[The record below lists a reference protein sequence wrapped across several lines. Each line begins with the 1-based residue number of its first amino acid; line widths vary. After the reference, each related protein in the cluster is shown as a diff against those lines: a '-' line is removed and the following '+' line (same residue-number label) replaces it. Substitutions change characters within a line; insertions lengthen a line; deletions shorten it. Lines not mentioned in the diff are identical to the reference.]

1 MENEPLPPETVIR
14 YSTFNLLSYLILC
27 GVIGAYSVHYLCTV
41 RPLGVG
47 APFLFLIG
55 VGSFIAIGRQLW
67 LLTHNRPQL
76 AISQRGIQL
85 GSAPLD
91 AWKTIQNEEVRKVRR
106 GRGTDTVLY
115 YRAEGEVRELN
126 IRKLAISALQI
137 RCLLQYYRAQSW
149 KLRHSCAP

>member
-14 YSTFNLLSYLILC
+14 YSTFNLLAYLILC
-27 GVIGAYSVHYLCTV
+27 VVLVACSVHYLWTV

-55 VGSFIAIGRQLW
+55 VGSFVVIGRQLW

-76 AISQRGIQL
+76 TISQRGMQL
-85 GSAPLD
+85 GAAPFD
-91 AWKTIQNEEVRKVRR
+91 AWKTIQNAEVRKVRR

-115 YRAEGEVRELN
+115 YQAEGEVRELN
-126 IRKLAISALQI
+126 IRELAISASQLTH
-137 RCLLQYYRAQSW
+137 LLQYYRAQSQE
-149 KLRHSCAP
+149 LLHR

>member
-27 GVIGAYSVHYLCTV
+27 GVLVACSVHYLWTV

-55 VGSFIAIGRQLW
+55 VGSFVVIGRQLW

-76 AISQRGIQL
+76 TISQRGMQL
-85 GSAPLD
+85 GAAPFD

-115 YRAEGEVRELN
+115 YQAEGEVRELN
-126 IRKLAISALQI
+126 IRELAISASQLTH
-137 RCLLQYYRAQSW
+137 LLQYYRAQSQE
-149 KLRHSCAP
+149 LLHR